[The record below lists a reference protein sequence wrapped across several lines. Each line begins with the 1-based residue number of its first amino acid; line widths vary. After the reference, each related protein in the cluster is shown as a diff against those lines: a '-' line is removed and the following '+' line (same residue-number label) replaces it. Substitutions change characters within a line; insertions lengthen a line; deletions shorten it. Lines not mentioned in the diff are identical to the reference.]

1 MVIIRVGLLSTD
13 NYKWLRLQT
22 TSTKQEQI
30 GKSRRVA
37 PAVLK
42 VKVKSTVLHKRAP
55 SSRP

>member
-1 MVIIRVGLLSTD
+1 MSRPIVSTD

-22 TSTKQEQI
+22 TSTKQDQI
-30 GKSRRVA
+30 GKSRRVV

-42 VKVKSTVLHKRAP
+42 VKVKSTVLRKRAP